1 MQISVWE
8 KESFFAPADVMILG
22 SGLVGLWCA
31 WHLKKN
37 NPRSRITI
45 LDRGIIPTGAS
56 TRNAGF
62 ACFGSVTELI
72 ADREKSGEDRM
83 LQLVDMRFRGL
94 QRTRK
99 ILGEKAIGFQ
109 WSKGYEL
116 IAQHSDPGQ
125 AYLQEQISWLN
136 EKLAPIVGSS
146 PTYKFVN
153 KKISQFGFNNTSHLI
168 ENKFEGHLHSG
179 MLCQQLLQRVQALGV
194 TVLNATTVTHFH
206 NGPEGVKLYA
216 TIPTPGGQQDI
227 SFHTKQL
234 LICTNAFARDLLPQL
249 DIVPARGQIIVT
261 SPIKDLRFKGS
272 FHYDEGFYY
281 FRDLG
286 DRILLGGARNKAFD
300 EETTTDMEISDTIQ
314 RELEQFLQN
323 ILIPHK
329 SINQDYSITHR
340 WSGIMGMGSEKM
352 PIIEETSPGVFCAV
366 RMSGMGVALSA
377 LVGEEIAGKMAH

>member
-8 KESFFAPADVMILG
+8 KESFFAPNDVVILG

-31 WHLKKN
+31 WHLKKQH
-37 NPRSRITI
+37 PAAKVTI

-72 ADREKSGEDRM
+72 ADMEKSGEDAM

-109 WSKGYEL
+109 LSRGYEM
-116 IAQHSDPGQ
+116 ITAEKDPGKAVLEDQ
-125 AYLQEQISWLN
+125 MNYLN
-136 EKLAPIVGSS
+136 EKLSPIIGSS
-146 PTYKFVN
+146 PTFRFAGN
-153 KKISQFGFNNTSHLI
+153 KIRKFGFGNTAHLL
-168 ENKFEGHLHSG
+168 ENKFEGGLHSG
-179 MLCQQLLQRVQALGV
+179 KLCQHLMQRVQAMGV
-194 TVLNATTVTHFH
+194 TILNATNVTHFEP
-206 NGPEGVKLYA
+206 GPEGVNIHCNY
-216 TIPTPGGQQDI
+216 QI
-227 SFHTKQL
+227 SNNTQSLTLRSKQL
-234 LICTNAFARDLLPQL
+234 LICTNAFAKQLLPDL
-249 DIVPARGQIIVT
+249 DIVPARGQILVT
-261 SPIKDLRFKGS
+261 SPIENLPFKGT

-286 DRILLGGARNKAFD
+286 DRILLGGARNKAFE
-300 EETTTDMEISDTIQ
+300 EETTTEMEITQTIQ
-314 RELEQFLQN
+314 QELEHFLSTY
-323 ILIPHK
+323 IIPHQ
-329 SINQDYSITHR
+329 SFTITDR

-352 PIIEETSPGVFCAV
+352 PIIREIQPGIFCAV

-377 LVGEEIAGKMAH
+377 LVGEDIAKKMA

>member
-8 KESFFAPADVMILG
+8 KESFFAPADVIILG

-31 WHLKKN
+31 WHLKKA
-37 NPRSRITI
+37 NPRCRITI
-45 LDRGIIPTGAS
+45 LDRGIIPAGAS

-72 ADREKSGEDRM
+72 ADRDKSGEDRM
-83 LQLVDMRFRGL
+83 LQLVDMRYRGL

-116 IAQHSDPGQ
+116 IARHNDPGLT
-125 AYLQEQISWLN
+125 YLQEQIDWLN
-136 EKLAPIVGSS
+136 EKLAPITGSS
-146 PTYKFVN
+146 PTYKFAT
-153 KKISQFGFNNTSHLI
+153 KKLQQFGFSNTSHLI
-168 ENKFEGHLHSG
+168 ENIFEGHLHSG

-194 TVLNATTVTHFH
+194 TVLNATTVTHFE
-206 NGPEGVKLYA
+206 NGAEGVKLYA
-216 TIPTPGGQQDI
+216 NIPTPSGQQDI
-227 SFHTKQL
+227 SFHTGQL
-234 LICTNAFARDLLPQL
+234 LVCTNAFARDLLPQL

-286 DRILLGGARNKAFD
+286 DRILLGGARNKAFE
-300 EETTTDMEISDTIQ
+300 EETTTQMDISSTIQ
-314 RELEQFLQN
+314 NELESFLKN
-323 ILIPHK
+323 TLIPD
-329 SINQDYSITHR
+329 QPFTITDR

-352 PIIEETSPGVFCAV
+352 PIIEELSSGVFCAV

-377 LVGEEIAGKMAH
+377 LVGEEIATKMRG